1 MEKAQ
6 YKELERYLGNA
17 LCNLV
22 KGGAEVAALT
32 AGTMHVIYDDLKE
45 NVPVPLVSIPKS
57 VCETAVLRRYT
68 KVGLLGTI
76 FTMKQDFFK
85 KPFWENGIDVFLPE
99 EEEMAL
105 VNERISWELEYGI
118 VKESTRAELVDI
130 IAGMKE
136 RQNIEAVIL
145 GCTELPLILNS
156 KCCPVDCLDIMDIH
170 INRLAE
176 LITDEPWR

>member
-1 MEKAQ
+1 
-6 YKELERYLGNA
+6 
-17 LCNLV
+17 
-22 KGGAEVAALT
+22 
-32 AGTMHVIYDDLKE
+32 
-45 NVPVPLVSIPKS
+45 
-57 VCETAVLRRYT
+57 
-68 KVGLLGTI
+68 
-76 FTMKQDFFK
+76 
-85 KPFWENGIDVFLPE
+85 
-99 EEEMAL
+99 MAL
-105 VNERISWELEYGI
+105 VNERISGELEYGI